1 MASQDKSLD
10 VLCLGIFVA
19 DTLAKPIERMPAWR
33 QLALVDHVEL
43 HTGGCA
49 NNTAIGLARLG
60 LRAGAMGKVGQD
72 GFGDFIL
79 QNLKRE
85 GVDIRGMRRDS
96 QANTSFTF
104 VMIAPDGERCF
115 FHYIGA
121 NGALSYED
129 IDLSLI
135 QEAQILH
142 VAGSFVMPRFDGPPT
157 ARILQ
162 RAREMGVITALDTV
176 WNASIDAYEVIKPCL
191 PHLDYFLP
199 SFEEAQL
206 IAKREAPADGSAES
220 PRSVAAFFLDHGVGT
235 IGLKMG
241 AEGCY
246 LRTRD
251 QELHVPAWKVDV
263 VDTTGAGDAWVA
275 GFLAGVTKGWDL
287 DQTGRFANAVGAL
300 CVTAIGTTAGLRSM
314 EETLAFMEK
323 AEPLTAGQP
332 V

>member
-1 MASQDKSLD
+1 MANHSKTLD

-33 QLALVDHVEL
+33 QLALIDHVEL
-43 HTGGCA
+43 QTGGCA

-79 QNLKRE
+79 RNLEKE
-85 GVDIRGMRRDS
+85 GVDTRGMRRDD

-104 VMIAPDGERCF
+104 VMIAPNGERCF

-121 NGALSYED
+121 NGTLCLED
-129 IDLSLI
+129 IDFSLI
-135 QEAQILH
+135 QETRILH
-142 VAGSFVMPRFDGPPT
+142 VAGSLVMPRFDGPPT
-157 ARILQ
+157 AQVLQ
-162 RAREMGVITALDTV
+162 QAREMGVVTVLDTV
-176 WNASIDAYEVIKPCL
+176 WNASLDAYQVIKPCL

-206 IAKREAPADGSAES
+206 IAKREAPAD
-220 PRSVAAFFLDHGVGT
+220 VAAFFLDHGVGT
-235 IGLKMG
+235 VGLKMG

-246 LRTRD
+246 LRTGD
-251 QELHVPAWKVDV
+251 QELHIPAWQVDV

-275 GFLAGVTKGWDL
+275 GLLAGLVLGWDL
-287 DQTGRFANAVGAL
+287 ERAGRFANAVGAL

-314 EETLAFMEK
+314 AETLAFMDR
-323 AEPLTAGQP
+323 AEPL
-332 V
+332 VVH

>member
-1 MASQDKSLD
+1 MASQTKTLD

-19 DTLAKPIERMPAWR
+19 DTLAKPIERMPPWR
-33 QLALVDHVEL
+33 QLALIDHVEL
-43 HTGGCA
+43 QTGGCA
-49 NNTAIGLARLG
+49 NNVAIGLARLG
-60 LRAGAMGKVGQD
+60 LRAGAMGKVGRD

-79 QNLKRE
+79 QNLKKE
-85 GVDIRGMRRDS
+85 GVDVRGMRRDEE
-96 QANTSFTF
+96 ANTSFTF

-121 NGALSYED
+121 NGALVYED

-135 QEAQILH
+135 REARILH
-142 VAGSFVMPRFDGPPT
+142 VAGSFVLPRFDGPPT
-157 ARILQ
+157 ARVLQ
-162 RAREMGVITALDTV
+162 QAREMRVITVLDTV
-176 WNASIDAYEVIKPCL
+176 WNAAIDAYEVIKPCL

-199 SFEEAQL
+199 SLEEAQL
-206 IAKREAPADGSAES
+206 IAGRESPAD
-220 PRSVAAFFLDHGVGT
+220 VAAFFLDRGVGT
-235 IGLKMG
+235 VGLKMG

-275 GFLAGVTKGWDL
+275 GFLAGLVMGWDL
-287 DQTGRFANAVGAL
+287 ERSGRFANAVGAL

-323 AEPLTAGQP
+323 AEPLRAK
-332 V
+332 

>member
-1 MASQDKSLD
+1 MASQTKTLD

-33 QLALVDHVEL
+33 QMALIDHVEL
-43 HTGGCA
+43 QTGGCA

-60 LRAGAMGKVGQD
+60 LRAGAMGKVGGD

-79 QNLKRE
+79 QNLKKE
-85 GVDIRGMRRDS
+85 GVDIRPMRQDEEV
-96 QANTSFTF
+96 NTSFTF

-121 NGALSYED
+121 NGALVYED
-129 IDLSLI
+129 IDFSVI
-135 QEAQILH
+135 QEARILH
-142 VAGSFVMPRFDGPPT
+142 VAGSFVLPRFDGLPT
-157 ARILQ
+157 ARVLQ

-176 WNASIDAYEVIKPCL
+176 WNAYLDTYEVISPCL

-199 SFEEAQL
+199 SLEEAQL
-206 IAKREAPADGSAES
+206 IARREAPAN
-220 PRSVAAFFLDHGVGT
+220 VAAFFLDHGVGT
-235 IGLKMG
+235 VGLKMG

-251 QELHVPAWKVDV
+251 QELHIPAWQVDV

-275 GFLAGVTKGWDL
+275 GFLAGVVMGWDL
-287 DQTGRFANAVGAL
+287 EQAGRLANAEGAL

-314 EETLAFMEK
+314 EETLAFMER
-323 AEPLTAGQP
+323 AEPLRTK
-332 V
+332 